1 MAESTAALTFGDLV
15 LAVAE
20 KLGIAFY
27 GAAGDEA
34 AQVPTNV
41 YDLDKCKRYVQDGI
55 RMFIADAPLSGW
67 RWQRPIASVV
77 LWQDR
82 DEETLATDA
91 WVTATSYAVG
101 SLVTETGVSYVC
113 LTAHVSGTFSTDL
126 TANYWRKVRTVDGGV
141 FDGDTNVTPVTASY
155 ATFYSSMEGATIS
168 IDGVDD
174 FVIASYVSST
184 VVNVTGNASAAST
197 DVFSMESGGV
207 FGLPQTFGGEVAGDI
222 TYAAGSN
229 LGVSISWN
237 SELEIRRSRENWDA
251 TVQHPYYA
259 AWRRNQ
265 DNSRRWDLV
274 VYPTP
279 SGDYT
284 VEFPYIIYFDKI
296 TELTDVHP
304 AGVAHDEAMK
314 WAALGQAELQGE
326 DAAAGYMSYYSGKAL
341 PNSIRVDE
349 RAAPRRLGYCGNP
362 DAIRVDIRNF
372 RDFTR
377 RPTVGFS

>member
-15 LAVAE
+15 IAVAE
-20 KLGIAFY
+20 KLGIAYY
-27 GAAGDEA
+27 GADGDEP
-34 AQVPTNV
+34 AQAPTNA

-55 RMFIADAPLSGW
+55 RMFIADAPAAGW
-67 RWQRPIASVV
+67 RWQRPLASVV
-77 LWQDR
+77 LWQDV
-82 DEETLATDA
+82 DEDTD
-91 WVTATSYAVG
+91 VT
-101 SLVTETGVSYVC
+101 
-113 LTAHVSGTFSTDL
+113 VSG
-126 TANYWRKVRTVDGGV
+126 GV
-141 FDGDTNVTPVTASY
+141 YDGDADITPVTASE
-155 ATFYSSMEGATIS
+155 ATFYASMEGATLA

-174 FVIASYVSST
+174 FVIANYVSST
-184 VVNVTGNASAAST
+184 VVNVTGNASAASA

-207 FGLPQTFGGEVAGDI
+207 FGLPQTFGGEVVGDI

-237 SELEIRRSRENWDA
+237 TELEIRRSRENWDA

-259 AWRRNQ
+259 AVRRNQ
-265 DNSRRWDLV
+265 TNSRRWDLV

-284 VEFPYIIYFDKI
+284 VEFPYLIYFDKI

-304 AGVAHDEAMK
+304 AGVAHDEAVK
-314 WAALGQAELQGE
+314 WAALGQAEVQGE
-326 DAAAGYMSYYSGKAL
+326 DAAAGYMGYYEKKAL
-341 PNSIRVDE
+341 LNSHKIDH

-362 DAIRVDIRNF
+362 GAIRVDVRNF
-372 RDFTR
+372 REFTR